1 MADIGISVG
10 LDTSQLQQGA
20 RGAADSLGNIREE
33 ITKLNTS
40 AEQRNAIYD
49 YLAKAEE
56 SAQQYAGSL
65 DKINELVKQI
75 QQQNGTLPTPTVQQN
90 NPQVAP
96 IQNPQNMP
104 APNVNP
110 QVAPIQNPDDLTRKL
125 REANISHLKAEIEVC
140 NKKLGEMYLDVAG
153 MNSESKEFA
162 NTMQTISKLE
172 SQKSQLKRVLAE
184 VEGENKGGGN
194 VATDLLKRFFG
205 GGQLGFLGKLGIGG
219 AIAAGVVK
227 AVDMGLKTYSGK
239 TQTDIAA
246 EGQYLNG
253 DVINANITEKEN
265 SLWTKIP
272 LIGGTIKS
280 GIQVFDTN
288 EQRRAVTEL
297 NGWIKE
303 ATPTMDSLS
312 MYGSLNQGN
321 AIENSRK
328 IADSYARMAD
338 LVSRGGTGYST
349 NEGVEVKNQLAQYG
363 YKSEN
368 AEIDANSILKWQR
381 ATGAGRSEL
390 IDFVGYASRYGG
402 ANGATNAL
410 GIAYGGLTASG
421 MEKGQLSEFLRGMQS
436 VMEEGISKGFV
447 YGADEVARNMS
458 FFSKLTGNNA
468 MWSGENA
475 ARKISGI
482 NSSIENSTNLD
493 SVAAVMNFQVAQ
505 SLIGKT
511 KEGFDAYMKTFDI
524 GKKDDGLSLYT
535 GTPLDVF
542 MAMEKGLSTKTV
554 GVTMDALSKQFNIGY
569 GKDGTL
575 TGDVLSAATMLS
587 QMWGLNNT
595 GAVQMMKTWA
605 VNGAIT
611 NGDIEKITSDPTM
624 TTKET
629 QAQKTIEDIK
639 TDVQKIAST
648 GITTAQSI
656 LDEIKAK
663 NGTKIEKNDE
673 KRNPNAMDFDA
684 IMGDLYGEKSV
695 WGSQD
700 KRAYKTLKE
709 RFKNAKGNDADI
721 AVKILDYASTLSAED
736 KNNLDTSGVANSFEN
751 MSFDEI
757 LQTIQKKEYGV
768 GNAAILSPF
777 SNLDD
782 DFKYSLPGTQ
792 KKWYG
797 LSVPYSFDDFLRNE
811 AAPLVNGV
819 ATENGTTVDK
829 VIAQIKRDQPY
840 LASVYETQ
848 KSDGIINAGE
858 MKTLL
863 QLILS
868 AIKQQTSN
876 GQMLKD
882 AMEAMSININVQQ

>member
-20 RGAADSLGNIREE
+20 RGAADSLGEMYDKMARLQTAGE
-33 ITKLNTS
+33 K
-40 AEQRNAIYD
+40 RNAIYE
-49 YLAKAEE
+49 YLNNAKG
-56 SAQQYAGSL
+56 SA
-65 DKINELVKQI
+65 DELTQAFQGVANLFGVMQT
-75 QQQNGTLPTPTVQQN
+75 QMQN
-90 NPQVAP
+90 NNRPSVEQIYNQEFYQRSESFVE
-96 IQNPQNMP
+96 
-104 APNVNP
+104 
-110 QVAPIQNPDDLTRKL
+110 KL
-125 REANISHLKAEIEVC
+125 RNANIARLKTEIGFCDE
-140 NKKLGEMYLDVAG
+140 KLGEMHSNMLN

-162 NTMQTISKLE
+162 DNIKTISQLE
-172 SQKSQLKRVLAE
+172 TNKQRLVKELKAAE
-184 VEGENKGGGN
+184 AEKNGENNGN
-194 VATDLLKRFFG
+194 NAINLFKQFFG

-265 SLWTKIP
+265 SWWTKIP

-410 GIAYGGLTASG
+410 GFAYGGLTASG

-554 GVTMDALSKQFNIGY
+554 EVTMDALSKQFNIGY

-575 TGDVLSAATMLS
+575 TGDVMSAATMLS

-605 VNGAIT
+605 VNGVFT
-611 NGDIEKITSDPTM
+611 NDDIEKITSDPTM

-673 KRNPNAMDFDA
+673 NRNPNAMDFDA

>member
-20 RGAADSLGNIREE
+20 KGAADSLGEMYDKMA
-33 ITKLNTS
+33 KLQT
-40 AEQRNAIYD
+40 AGEKRNAIYE
-49 YLAKAEE
+49 YMANANMQTRQVIE
-56 SAQQYAGSL
+56 SLSQVNQ
-65 DKINELVKQI
+65 
-75 QQQNGTLPTPTVQQN
+75 
-90 NPQVAP
+90 QVAQ

-104 APNVNP
+104 AQNVNQ
-110 QVAPIQNPDDLTRKL
+110 QVAQIQNPDDLTRKL
-125 REANISHLKAEIEVC
+125 REANISRLKAEIEVC
-140 NKKLGEMYLDVAG
+140 NEKLGEMYQNVAG
-153 MNSESKEFA
+153 MNSESQEFA
-162 NTMQTISKLE
+162 NTMQTISQLE
-172 SQKSQLKRVLAE
+172 FQKSQLKRDLAVSE
-184 VEGENKGGGN
+184 SENKGGGN

-265 SLWTKIP
+265 LWWTKIP

-312 MYGSLNQGN
+312 MYGNLNQGN

-368 AEIDANSILKWQR
+368 AEIGANSILKWQR

-410 GIAYGGLTASG
+410 GFAYGGLTASG
-421 MEKGQLSEFLRGMQS
+421 MEKGQLSEFLRGIQS
-436 VMEEGISKGFV
+436 AMEEGVSKGFSIS
-447 YGADEVARNMS
+447 AEEISRNMS

-511 KEGFDAYMKTFDI
+511 KEGFDAYVGTFDI
-524 GKKDDGLSLYT
+524 GKDKKGLSLYT
-535 GTPLDVF
+535 GTPLDTF
-542 MAMEKGLSTKTV
+542 MAMEKGLKAETV
-554 GVTMDALSKQFNIGY
+554 GGTMDALSKQFNIGY
-569 GKDGTL
+569 GEDGTL

-605 VNGAIT
+605 VNG
-611 NGDIEKITSDPTM
+611 KITDTDIKNIQNDPAM
-624 TTKET
+624 ITKET

-648 GITTAQSI
+648 GLTTAQNI
-656 LDEIKAK
+656 LNEIKAK
-663 NGTKIEKNDE
+663 NGTKVEENDK
-673 KRNPNAMDFDA
+673 KRNLNEMDFDSV
-684 IMGDLYGEKSV
+684 MGDLYSERNNFSTTAGRADSA
-695 WGSQD
+695 
-700 KRAYKTLKE
+700 AYKKLKN
-709 RFKNAKGNDADI
+709 RFKTAEGKDAET
-721 AVKILDYASTLSAED
+721 AVKILDSISVLSTQDVE
-736 KNNLDTSGVANSFEN
+736 NLDTSGVANSFAD
-751 MSFDEI
+751 MSMDDI
-757 LQTIQKKEYGV
+757 LKAIQNKEFGV
-768 GNAAILSPF
+768 GDKSILSPY
-777 SNLDD
+777 SNLPNN
-782 DFKYSLPGTQ
+782 FKYKVPASSPTRRNWFG
-792 KKWYG
+792 YA
-797 LSVPYSFDDFLRNE
+797 SPYSLDDFLENE
-811 AAPLVNGV
+811 AAPLMEGV
-819 ATENGTTVDK
+819 ASDTGTTVDK
-829 VIAQIKRDQPY
+829 VISQLKKANPY
-840 LASVYETQ
+840 LATTFDRF
-848 KSDGIINAGE
+848 KADGSLNSTEVTA
-858 MKTLL
+858 LL
-863 QLILS
+863 TSILT

>member
-20 RGAADSLGNIREE
+20 KGAADSLGEMYDKMA
-33 ITKLNTS
+33 KLQT
-40 AEQRNAIYD
+40 AGEKRNAIYE
-49 YLAKAEE
+49 YMANANMQTRQVIE
-56 SAQQYAGSL
+56 SLSQVNQ
-65 DKINELVKQI
+65 
-75 QQQNGTLPTPTVQQN
+75 
-90 NPQVAP
+90 QVAQ

-104 APNVNP
+104 AQNVNQ
-110 QVAPIQNPDDLTRKL
+110 QVAQIQNPDDLTRKL
-125 REANISHLKAEIEVC
+125 REANISRLKAEIEVC
-140 NKKLGEMYLDVAG
+140 NEKLGEMYQNVAG
-153 MNSESKEFA
+153 MNSESQEFA
-162 NTMQTISKLE
+162 NTMQTISQLE
-172 SQKSQLKRVLAE
+172 FQKSQLKRDLAVSE
-184 VEGENKGGGN
+184 SENKGGGN

-265 SLWTKIP
+265 SWWTKIP

-312 MYGSLNQGN
+312 MYGNLNQGN

-381 ATGAGRSEL
+381 ATGAGRNEL
-390 IDFVGYASRYGG
+390 LDFVGYTARYGG
-402 ANGATNAL
+402 SQSATNSL
-410 GIAYGGLTASG
+410 GVAYGGLAASG
-421 MEKGQLSEFLRGMQS
+421 MEKGQLAEFLRGIQS
-436 VMEEGISKGFV
+436 AMEEGVSKGFSIS
-447 YGADEVARNMS
+447 AEEISRNMS

-493 SVAAVMNFQVAQ
+493 SVAAVMNYQVAS
-505 SLIGKT
+505 SLIGNTQK
-511 KEGFDAYMKTFDI
+511 GFDDYVGTFDV
-524 GKKDDGLSLYT
+524 GKNKKGLSLYT

-542 MAMEKGLSTKTV
+542 MAMEKGMKPETA
-554 GVTMDALSKQFNIGY
+554 GATMSALQKQFGLTF
-569 GKDGTL
+569 GADGTIG
-575 TGDVLSAATMLS
+575 GDVLSAATMLS

-595 GAVQMMKTWA
+595 GSVQMLKTWGL
-605 VNGAIT
+605 NSKIT
-611 NGDIEKITSDPTM
+611 DSDIKSITSDPVNL
-624 TTKET
+624 TKET
-629 QAQKTIEDIK
+629 QAQKLIENIK

-648 GITTAQSI
+648 GITTAENI
-656 LDEIKAK
+656 LKEIQAK
-663 NGTKIEKNDE
+663 NGKKVAENNK
-673 KRNPNAMDFDA
+673 KRNPNEMDFDS
-684 IMGDLYGEKSV
+684 IMDDLYSSRSN
-695 WGSQD
+695 WGTTEG
-700 KRAYKTLKE
+700 RADSAAFKKLKN
-709 RFKNAKGNDADI
+709 RFKTAEGSEADI
-721 AVKILDYASTLSAED
+721 AVKILDAVSVLSDED
-736 KNNLDTSGVANSFEN
+736 KENLDTSGVANSFADKS
-751 MSFDEI
+751 MSEI
-757 LQTIQKKEYGV
+757 LEIIRKKEFGV
-768 GNAAILSPF
+768 GDKSIMRPFEGLPNTYNYSTPKTSATRKNMLGWASP
-777 SNLDD
+777 
-782 DFKYSLPGTQ
+782 YSL
-792 KKWYG
+792 
-797 LSVPYSFDDFLRNE
+797 DDFLENE
-811 AAPLVNGV
+811 ASPLIEGV
-819 ATENGTTVDK
+819 AKDKGTTADK
-829 VIAQIKRDQPY
+829 VVQELKKSNPY
-840 LASVYETQ
+840 LIQSFSRFN
-848 KSDGIINAGE
+848 SDGSLNGLEITA
-858 MKTLL
+858 LL
-863 QLILS
+863 NSILAS
-868 AIKQQTSN
+868 LKQQTTNS
-876 GQMLKD
+876 QMLKE
-882 AMEAMSININVQQ
+882 AMENVSVNVNIQQ

>member
-20 RGAADSLGNIREE
+20 RGASDSLGEMYDKMARLQTAGE
-33 ITKLNTS
+33 K
-40 AEQRNAIYD
+40 RNAIYE
-49 YLAKAEE
+49 YMANANMQTRQVIE
-56 SAQQYAGSL
+56 SLSQVNQ
-65 DKINELVKQI
+65 
-75 QQQNGTLPTPTVQQN
+75 
-90 NPQVAP
+90 QVA
-96 IQNPQNMP
+96 Q
-104 APNVNP
+104 
-110 QVAPIQNPDDLTRKL
+110 IQNPDDLTRKL
-125 REANISHLKAEIEVC
+125 REANISRLKAEIEVC
-140 NKKLGEMYLDVAG
+140 NEKLGEMYQNVAG
-153 MNSESKEFA
+153 MNSESQEFA
-162 NTMQTISKLE
+162 NTMQTISQLE
-172 SQKSQLKRVLAE
+172 FQKSQLKRDLSVSE
-184 VEGENKGGGN
+184 NENKSGGN
-194 VATDLLKRFFG
+194 FGTDLLKRFFG

-219 AIAAGVVK
+219 TIAAGVVK

-265 SLWTKIP
+265 SWWTKIP
-272 LIGGTIKS
+272 FLGGTIKS

-312 MYGSLNQGN
+312 MYGNLNQGN

-410 GIAYGGLTASG
+410 GFAYGGLTASG

-458 FFSKLTGNNA
+458 FFSKLTGNNE

-511 KEGFDAYMKTFDI
+511 KEGFDAYVGTFDI
-524 GKKDDGLSLYT
+524 GKDKKGLSLYT
-535 GTPLDVF
+535 GTPLDTF
-542 MAMEKGLSTKTV
+542 MAMEKGLKAETV
-554 GVTMDALSKQFNIGY
+554 GGTMDALSKQFNIGY
-569 GKDGTL
+569 GEDGTL

-605 VNGAIT
+605 VNG
-611 NGDIEKITSDPTM
+611 KITDTDIKNIQSDPAM
-624 TTKET
+624 ITKET

-648 GITTAQSI
+648 GLTTAQNI
-656 LDEIKAK
+656 LNEIKTK
-663 NGTKIEKNDE
+663 NGTKKEKNDE

-736 KNNLDTSGVANSFEN
+736 KNNLDTSGVANSFED

-792 KKWYG
+792 KNG
-797 LSVPYSFDDFLRNE
+797 MVFLF
-811 AAPLVNGV
+811 
-819 ATENGTTVDK
+819 
-829 VIAQIKRDQPY
+829 
-840 LASVYETQ
+840 
-848 KSDGIINAGE
+848 
-858 MKTLL
+858 
-863 QLILS
+863 LIVS
-868 AIKQQTSN
+868 MIS
-876 GQMLKD
+876 
-882 AMEAMSININVQQ
+882 

>member
-20 RGAADSLGNIREE
+20 KGAADSLGEMYDKMA
-33 ITKLNTS
+33 KLQT
-40 AEQRNAIYD
+40 AGEKRNAIYE
-49 YLAKAEE
+49 YLNNAKG
-56 SAQQYAGSL
+56 SA
-65 DKINELVKQI
+65 DELTQAFQGVANLFGVMQT
-75 QQQNGTLPTPTVQQN
+75 QMQN
-90 NPQVAP
+90 NNRPSVEQIYNQEFYQKSESFVE
-96 IQNPQNMP
+96 
-104 APNVNP
+104 
-110 QVAPIQNPDDLTRKL
+110 KL
-125 REANISHLKAEIEVC
+125 RNANIARLKTEIGFCDE
-140 NKKLGEMYLDVAG
+140 KLGEMHSNMLN

-162 NTMQTISKLE
+162 DNIKTISQLE
-172 SQKSQLKRVLAE
+172 TNKQRLVKELKAAE
-184 VEGENKGGGN
+184 AEKNGENDGN
-194 VATDLLKRFFG
+194 KAINLFKQFFG

-265 SLWTKIP
+265 SWWTKIP

-312 MYGSLNQGN
+312 MYGNLNQGN

-368 AEIDANSILKWQR
+368 AEVDANSILKWQR

-410 GIAYGGLTASG
+410 GFAYGGLTASG

-511 KEGFDAYMKTFDI
+511 KEGFDAYVGTFDI
-524 GKKDDGLSLYT
+524 GKGKKGLSLYT
-535 GTPLDVF
+535 GTPLDTF
-542 MAMEKGLSTKTV
+542 MAMEKGLKAETV
-554 GVTMDALSKQFNIGY
+554 GGTMDALSKQFNIGY

-605 VNGAIT
+605 VNGGIT
-611 NGDIEKITSDPTM
+611 NSDIEKIQNNPDFI
-624 TTKET
+624 TKET

-639 TDVQKIAST
+639 NDVQKIAST
-648 GITTAQSI
+648 GLTTAQKI

-663 NGTKIEKNDE
+663 NGKKLEENDK
-673 KRNPNAMDFDA
+673 KRNLNEMDFDSV
-684 IMGDLYGEKSV
+684 MGDLYSEQNYFGEARGRADSK
-695 WGSQD
+695 
-700 KRAYKTLKE
+700 AYKTLKN
-709 RFKNAKGNDADI
+709 RFKTAEGKNAET
-721 AVKILDYASTLSAED
+721 AVKILDSISVLSAEE
-736 KNNLDTSGVANSFEN
+736 KERLDTSGVANSFAD
-751 MSFDEI
+751 MSFDDI
-757 LQTIQKKEYGV
+757 LKVIQSKKFGV
-768 GNAAILSPF
+768 GDNAILAPVSDLPG
-777 SNLDD
+777 NY
-782 DFKYSLPGTQ
+782 KYSLPKNSPTRKNWLGMA
-792 KKWYG
+792 
-797 LSVPYSFDDFLRNE
+797 SPYSLDDFLENE
-811 AAPLVNGV
+811 AAPIVGAVASEKGDTVENVIKKLKQSDPLLKEAFDYAKADGVLNNGEV
-819 ATENGTTVDK
+819 KN
-829 VIAQIKRDQPY
+829 
-840 LASVYETQ
+840 
-848 KSDGIINAGE
+848 
-858 MKTLL
+858 LL
-863 QLILS
+863 TSILI
-868 AIKQQTSN
+868 AIKNQTSN

>member
-20 RGAADSLGNIREE
+20 RGAADSLGEMYDKMA
-33 ITKLNTS
+33 KLQT
-40 AEQRNAIYD
+40 AGEKRNAIYE
-49 YLAKAEE
+49 YMANANMQTRQVIE
-56 SAQQYAGSL
+56 SLSQVNQ
-65 DKINELVKQI
+65 
-75 QQQNGTLPTPTVQQN
+75 
-90 NPQVAP
+90 QVAQ

-104 APNVNP
+104 AQNVNQ
-110 QVAPIQNPDDLTRKL
+110 QVAQIQNPDDLTRKL
-125 REANISHLKAEIEVC
+125 REANISRLKAEIEVC
-140 NKKLGEMYLDVAG
+140 NEKLGEMYQNVAG
-153 MNSESKEFA
+153 MNSESQEFA
-162 NTMQTISKLE
+162 NTMQTISQLE
-172 SQKSQLKRVLAE
+172 FQKSQLKRDLAVSE
-184 VEGENKGGGN
+184 SENKGGGN

-205 GGQLGFLGKLGIGG
+205 GGQLGFLDKLGIGG

-265 SLWTKIP
+265 SWWTKIP
-272 LIGGTIKS
+272 LISGTIKS

-288 EQRRAVTEL
+288 KQRRAVTEL

-410 GIAYGGLTASG
+410 GFAYGGLTASG

-569 GKDGTL
+569 GEDGTL

-605 VNGAIT
+605 VNRAFT
-611 NGDIEKITSDPTM
+611 NDDIEKITSDPTM

-629 QAQKTIEDIK
+629 RAQKTIEDIK
-639 TDVQKIAST
+639 TDVQKIASN
-648 GITTAQSI
+648 GITIAQSI
-656 LDEIKAK
+656 LDEIKVK
-663 NGTKIEKNDE
+663 NGTKQEKNDE

-709 RFKNAKGNDADI
+709 RFKNAEGNDADI

-736 KNNLDTSGVANSFEN
+736 KNNLDTSGVANSFED
-751 MSFDEI
+751 MSMSEI
-757 LQTIQKKEYGV
+757 LNVIQKKQFGV
-768 GNAAILSPF
+768 GDKSIMSPF
-777 SNLDD
+777 SNLPGNY
-782 DFKYSLPGTQ
+782 KYSLPKSSPTRKNWLG
-792 KKWYG
+792 YA
-797 LSVPYSFDDFLRNE
+797 SPYSIDDFLENE
-811 AAPLVNGV
+811 AAPLMKAV
-819 ATENGTTVDK
+819 ASDTGTSVDK
-829 VIAQIKRDQPY
+829 VISKLKAADPTLATQYSYAQ
-840 LASVYETQ
+840 A
-848 KSDGIINAGE
+848 DGSLNQREITA
-858 MKTLL
+858 LL
-863 QLILS
+863 TSILT

-882 AMEAMSININVQQ
+882 AMEAMSININVQP

>member
-20 RGAADSLGNIREE
+20 KGAADSLGEMYD
-33 ITKLNTS
+33 KM
-40 AEQRNAIYD
+40 ANAIYE
-49 YLAKAEE
+49 YMANANMQTRQVIE
-56 SAQQYAGSL
+56 SLSQVNQ
-65 DKINELVKQI
+65 
-75 QQQNGTLPTPTVQQN
+75 
-90 NPQVAP
+90 QVAQ

-104 APNVNP
+104 AQNVNQ
-110 QVAPIQNPDDLTRKL
+110 QVAQIQNPDDLTRKL
-125 REANISHLKAEIEVC
+125 REANISRLKAEIEVC
-140 NKKLGEMYLDVAG
+140 NEKLGEMYQNVAG
-153 MNSESKEFA
+153 MNSESQEFA
-162 NTMQTISKLE
+162 NTMQTISQLE
-172 SQKSQLKRVLAE
+172 FQKSQLKRDLAVSE
-184 VEGENKGGGN
+184 SENKGGGN

-265 SLWTKIP
+265 SWWTKIP

-312 MYGSLNQGN
+312 MYGNLNQGN

-368 AEIDANSILKWQR
+368 AEVDANSILKWQR

-410 GIAYGGLTASG
+410 GFAYGGLTASG

-511 KEGFDAYMKTFDI
+511 KEEFDAYVDPFGIDKDKKT
-524 GKKDDGLSLYT
+524 GKYKDSLSLYT
-535 GTPLDVF
+535 GTPLDVL
-542 MAMEKGLSTKTV
+542 MAMEKGFQPKTV
-554 GVTMDALSKQFNIGY
+554 GATMEALSKQFNIGF
-569 GKDGTL
+569 GKDGSL
-575 TGDVLSAATMLS
+575 TGDVMSAATMLS

-605 VNGAIT
+605 KNGENIK
-611 NGDIEKITSDPTM
+611 DEEIERITSDPNM
-624 TTKET
+624 VTKET
-629 QAQKTIEDIK
+629 KAQKTIEDIK
-639 TDVQKIAST
+639 VSVQQIAST
-648 GITTAQSI
+648 GINTAQDI
-656 LDEIKAK
+656 LNEIKAK
-663 NGTKIEKNDE
+663 NGTKKDKNDE
-673 KRNPNAMDFDA
+673 KRNVNEADFDSV
-684 IMGDLYGEKSV
+684 MDDLYSERNKYTAEGRADSA
-695 WGSQD
+695 
-700 KRAYKTLKE
+700 AYKKLKNK
-709 RFKNAKGNDADI
+709 FKTAEGKDAETAI
-721 AVKILDYASTLSAED
+721 KILDSISVLSTED
-736 KNNLDTSGVANSFEN
+736 IDNLDTSGVANSFAD
-751 MSFDEI
+751 MSMSEI
-757 LQTIQKKEYGV
+757 LNVIQKKQFGV
-768 GNAAILSPF
+768 GDKSIMSPF
-777 SNLDD
+777 SNLPGNY
-782 DFKYSLPGTQ
+782 KYSLPKSSPTRKNWFG
-792 KKWYG
+792 YA
-797 LSVPYSFDDFLRNE
+797 SPYSLDDFLENE
-811 AAPLVNGV
+811 AAPLMEAV
-819 ATENGTTVDK
+819 ASDTGTSVDK
-829 VIAQIKRDQPY
+829 VISKLKAANPTLATQYSYAQ
-840 LASVYETQ
+840 A
-848 KSDGIINAGE
+848 DGSLNDREITA
-858 MKTLL
+858 LL
-863 QLILS
+863 TSILT

-876 GQMLKD
+876 GQILKD
-882 AMEAMSININVQQ
+882 AVEAMSININVQQ

>member
-1 MADIGISVG
+1 MNR
-10 LDTSQLQQGA
+10 LKT
-20 RGAADSLGNIREE
+20 E
-33 ITKLNTS
+33 I
-40 AEQRNAIYD
+40 Q
-49 YLAKAEE
+49 
-56 SAQQYAGSL
+56 
-65 DKINELVKQI
+65 
-75 QQQNGTLPTPTVQQN
+75 
-90 NPQVAP
+90 
-96 IQNPQNMP
+96 
-104 APNVNP
+104 
-110 QVAPIQNPDDLTRKL
+110 
-125 REANISHLKAEIEVC
+125 VC
-140 NKKLGEMYLDVAG
+140 NEKLGEMYANLAG
-153 MNSESKEFA
+153 MNTESKEFA
-162 NTMQTISKLE
+162 DTMQNISQLE
-172 SQKSQLKRVLAE
+172 FQKAQLKRELTDE
-184 VEGENKGGGN
+184 ENKDKKGN
-194 VATDLLKRFFG
+194 IGTDLLKRFFG

-265 SLWTKIP
+265 SWWTKIP

-312 MYGSLNQGN
+312 MYGNLNQGN

-368 AEIDANSILKWQR
+368 AEVDANSILKWQR

-410 GIAYGGLTASG
+410 GFAYGGLTASG

-493 SVAAVMNFQVAQ
+493 SVAAVMNYQVAS
-505 SLIGKT
+505 SLIGNTREDFNKYVLPFEMGSGKDKT
-511 KEGFDAYMKTFDI
+511 Y
-524 GKKDDGLSLYT
+524 LSLYT
-535 GTPLDVF
+535 ENQALNTF
-542 MAMEKGLSTKTV
+542 MAMERGLKPQTV
-554 GVTMDALSKQFNIGY
+554 PATMTALQKQFGLTF
-569 GKDGTL
+569 GKDGTIG
-575 TGDVLSAATMLS
+575 GDVLSAATMLS

-595 GAVQMMKTWA
+595 GSVQMLKTWA
-605 VNGAIT
+605 VNGEIT
-611 NGDIEKITSDPTM
+611 NDDIDKITKNPEF

-629 QAQKTIEDIK
+629 QAQKLIENIR

-648 GITTAQSI
+648 GITTAENI
-656 LDEIKAK
+656 LKEIQAK
-663 NGTKIEKNDE
+663 NGKKVAENDK
-673 KRNPNAMDFDA
+673 KRNPNEMDFDA

-709 RFKNAKGNDADI
+709 RFKNAEGNDADI
-721 AVKILDYASTLSAED
+721 AVKILDAVSILSDED
-736 KNNLDTSGVANSFEN
+736 KERLDTSGVANSLADKTLPEALRIIQNKEFGIGDKSIMQPFSN
-751 MSFDEI
+751 IGTSYKYPLPAPKKKLGGIISKAYSFDE
-757 LQTIQKKEYGV
+757 
-768 GNAAILSPF
+768 
-777 SNLDD
+777 
-782 DFKYSLPGTQ
+782 
-792 KKWYG
+792 
-797 LSVPYSFDDFLRNE
+797 FLNNE
-811 AAPLVNGV
+811 AAPLIEGV
-819 ATENGTTVDK
+819 AKDKGITTEEVK
-829 VIAQIKRDQPY
+829 KRMSRTSPY
-840 LASVYETQ
+840 LDEMFNAQ
-848 KSDGIINAGE
+848 RDNDGVIDAGE
-858 MKTLL
+858 MKALL
-863 QLILS
+863 TSIL
-868 AIKQQTSN
+868 AAVKQQTAN
-876 GQMLKD
+876 GAMLKE
-882 AMEAMSININVQQ
+882 AMENVSVNVNIQQ

>member
-20 RGAADSLGNIREE
+20 KGASDSLGNVRQE
-33 ITKLNTS
+33 ILQIQEAGNRKNSIVEFMEAANQQSQQTID
-40 AEQRNAIYD
+40 AIVQVGEAYRQV
-49 YLAKAEE
+49 
-56 SAQQYAGSL
+56 AQIQNSTQAA
-65 DKINELVKQI
+65 NPQVQQI
-75 QQQNGTLPTPTVQQN
+75 QNQQQNSTQAA
-90 NPQVAP
+90 NPQVAQFQG
-96 IQNPQNMP
+96 QN
-104 APNVNP
+104 
-110 QVAPIQNPDDLTRKL
+110 IDELLKKL
-125 REANISHLKAEIEVC
+125 REANMNRLKTEIQVC
-140 NKKLGEMYLDVAG
+140 NEKLGEMYANV
-153 MNSESKEFA
+153 ESKEFA
-162 NTMQTISKLE
+162 DTMQNISQLE
-172 SQKSQLKRVLAE
+172 FQKAQLKRELTDE
-184 VEGENKGGGN
+184 ENKDKKGN
-194 VATDLLKRFFG
+194 IGIDLLKRFFG

-253 DVINANITEKEN
+253 DVINANTTEKEN
-265 SLWTKIP
+265 SWWTKIP

-312 MYGSLNQGN
+312 MYGNLNQGN

-368 AEIDANSILKWQR
+368 AEVDANSILKWQR

-410 GIAYGGLTASG
+410 GFAFGGLTASG

-511 KEGFDAYMKTFDI
+511 KEGFDAYVGTFDI
-524 GKKDDGLSLYT
+524 GKDKKGLSLYT
-535 GTPLDVF
+535 GTPLDTF
-542 MAMEKGLSTKTV
+542 MAMEKGLKAETV
-554 GVTMDALSKQFNIGY
+554 GGTMDALSKQFNIGY

-605 VNGAIT
+605 VNG
-611 NGDIEKITSDPTM
+611 KITDTDIKNIQSDPAM
-624 TTKET
+624 ITKET

-648 GITTAQSI
+648 GLTTAQNI
-656 LDEIKAK
+656 LNEIKAK
-663 NGTKIEKNDE
+663 NGTKKEENDK
-673 KRNPNAMDFDA
+673 KRNLNEMDFDSV
-684 IMGDLYGEKSV
+684 MGDLYSERNNFSTTAGRADSA
-695 WGSQD
+695 
-700 KRAYKTLKE
+700 AYKKLKN
-709 RFKNAKGNDADI
+709 RFKTAEGKDAET
-721 AVKILDYASTLSAED
+721 AVKILDSISVLSTQDVE
-736 KNNLDTSGVANSFEN
+736 NLDTSGVANSFAD
-751 MSFDEI
+751 MSMDDI
-757 LQTIQKKEYGV
+757 LKAIQNKQFGV
-768 GNAAILSPF
+768 GDKSILSPY
-777 SNLDD
+777 SNLPNN
-782 DFKYSLPGTQ
+782 FKYKIPASSPTRRNWFG
-792 KKWYG
+792 
-797 LSVPYSFDDFLRNE
+797 SASPYSLDDFLENE
-811 AAPLVNGV
+811 AAPLMEGV
-819 ATENGTTVDK
+819 ASDTGTTVDK
-829 VIAQIKRDQPY
+829 VISQLKKANPY
-840 LASVYETQ
+840 LVTTFDRFKA
-848 KSDGIINAGE
+848 DGSLNSTEVTA
-858 MKTLL
+858 LL
-863 QLILS
+863 TSILT

>member
-56 SAQQYAGSL
+56 SAEQYAGSL

-75 QQQNGTLPTPTVQQN
+75 QQQNGTLPIPTVQ
-90 NPQVAP
+90 PMPAP
-96 IQNPQNMP
+96 TVQPMP

-110 QVAPIQNPDDLTRKL
+110 QDNLDDLKRKVQ
-125 REANISHLKAEIEVC
+125 EANIKRLKADIEVC
-140 NKKLGEMYLDVAG
+140 NEKLGEMYQNVAG
-153 MNSESKEFA
+153 MNSESQEFA
-162 NTMQTISKLE
+162 DAMQKISKLE
-172 SQKSQLKRVLAE
+172 FQKSHLEKE
-184 VEGENKGGGN
+184 VSALENENKSGGN
-194 VATDLLKRFFG
+194 FATNLLKRFFG
-205 GGQLGFLGKLGIGG
+205 GGQLGFLDKLGIGG

-265 SLWTKIP
+265 SWWTKIP
-272 LIGGTIKS
+272 LISGTIKS

-288 EQRRAVTEL
+288 KQRQAVTEL

-410 GIAYGGLTASG
+410 GFAYGGLTASG

-569 GKDGTL
+569 GEDGTL

-605 VNGAIT
+605 VNRAFT
-611 NGDIEKITSDPTM
+611 NDDIEKITSDPTM

-629 QAQKTIEDIK
+629 RAQKTIEDIK
-639 TDVQKIAST
+639 TDVQKIASN
-648 GITTAQSI
+648 GITIAQSI
-656 LDEIKAK
+656 LDEIKVK
-663 NGTKIEKNDE
+663 NGTKQEKNDE

-709 RFKNAKGNDADI
+709 RFKNAEGNDADI

-736 KNNLDTSGVANSFEN
+736 KNNLDTSGVANSFED
-751 MSFDEI
+751 MSMSEI
-757 LQTIQKKEYGV
+757 LNVIQKKQFGV
-768 GNAAILSPF
+768 GDKSIMSPF
-777 SNLDD
+777 SNLPGNY
-782 DFKYSLPGTQ
+782 KYSLPKSSPTRKNWLG
-792 KKWYG
+792 YA
-797 LSVPYSFDDFLRNE
+797 SPYSIDDFLENE
-811 AAPLVNGV
+811 AAPLMKAV
-819 ATENGTTVDK
+819 ASDTGTSVDK
-829 VIAQIKRDQPY
+829 VISKLKAAKPTLATQYSYAQ
-840 LASVYETQ
+840 A
-848 KSDGIINAGE
+848 DGSLNQREITA
-858 MKTLL
+858 LL
-863 QLILS
+863 TSILT

>member
-1 MADIGISVG
+1 MADISISVG

-20 RGAADSLGNIREE
+20 KGASDSLGE
-33 ITKLNTS
+33 TYDKMAKLQT
-40 AEQRNAIYD
+40 AGEKRNAIYE
-49 YLAKAEE
+49 YMANANMQTRQVIE
-56 SAQQYAGSL
+56 SLSQVNQ
-65 DKINELVKQI
+65 
-75 QQQNGTLPTPTVQQN
+75 
-90 NPQVAP
+90 QVAQ

-104 APNVNP
+104 AQNVNQ
-110 QVAPIQNPDDLTRKL
+110 QVAQIQNLDDLTRKL
-125 REANISHLKAEIEVC
+125 REANISHLKDEIEVC

-153 MNSESKEFA
+153 MNFESKEFA
-162 NTMQTISKLE
+162 NTMQTISQLE

-265 SLWTKIP
+265 SWWTKIP

-312 MYGSLNQGN
+312 MYGNLNQGN

-328 IADSYARMAD
+328 ITDSYARMAE

-368 AEIDANSILKWQR
+368 AEVDANSILKWQR

-410 GIAYGGLTASG
+410 GFAYGGLTASG

-511 KEGFDAYMKTFDI
+511 KEGFDAYVGTFDI
-524 GKKDDGLSLYT
+524 GKDKKGLSLYT
-535 GTPLDVF
+535 GTPLDTF
-542 MAMEKGLSTKTV
+542 MAMEKGLKAETV
-554 GVTMDALSKQFNIGY
+554 GGTMDALSKQFNIGY

-605 VNGAIT
+605 VNGVFT
-611 NGDIEKITSDPTM
+611 NDDIEEITSDPTM